1 MGEVGEERLESD
13 EELVAGG
20 GVELGE
26 EKGVGDVSGGRVA
39 VESVDVEVVGVP
51 FGGDGDGESR
61 AAAGGLVGKKLRDG
75 EGAVVDE
82 DLEPVVGA
90 AVAMAE
96 SDAERGGGSA
106 RDRVGEERLE
116 WALSHEE
123 TREVEGSVG
132 LEDRGEDV
140 LGEADA
146 WGAVGA
152 VVGVAEEVGAAEG
165 GDERGD
171 EGKLLS
177 VGLLRRGLGVAWVAG
192 TGAEVVAAAYGVA
205 DE

>member
-1 MGEVGEERLESD
+1 MGEVGEERVESD

-26 EKGVGDVSGGRVA
+26 EDGVGDVSGGRVA

-82 DLEPVVGA
+82 DLEAVVGA

-106 RDRVGEERLE
+106 GYGVGKERLE
-116 WALSHEE
+116 GALSHKEA
-123 TREVEGSVG
+123 REVEGSVG
-132 LEDRGEDV
+132 LEDRGEDM

-152 VVGVAEEVGAAEG
+152 VVGVAEEVGAAES

-171 EGKLLS
+171 EGELLP

-192 TGAEVVAAAYGVA
+192 A
-205 DE
+205 

>member
-1 MGEVGEERLESD
+1 MESD

-26 EKGVGDVSGGRVA
+26 EDGVGDVSGGRVA

-51 FGGDGDGESR
+51 FGGDGDGER
-61 AAAGGLVGKKLRDG
+61 GAAAGGLVGKKLRDG

-106 RDRVGEERLE
+106 GYGVGKERLE
-116 WALSHEE
+116 GALSHKEA
-123 TREVEGSVG
+123 REVEGSVG

-152 VVGVAEEVGAAEG
+152 VVGVAEEVGAAES

-171 EGKLLS
+171 EGELLP

-192 TGAEVVAAAYGVA
+192 A
-205 DE
+205 